1 MTETE
6 KLIKSYYEAFNAK
19 NYHGILNLLADDV
32 VHDTNQGSRTVGK
45 EQFEKFLG
53 EMHEFY
59 DEQLSSIVVMVH
71 SEEKRVAAE
80 FICSGVY
87 KSTAQGLPPAR
98 GQKYKLPVG
107 CFFEIENG
115 QIARITNYYN
125 MTTWLNQVR

>member
-1 MTETE
+1 MTEAE

-19 NYHGILNLLADDV
+19 KYPEMLRLLSEDV

-45 EQFEKFLG
+45 EYFEKFLK
-53 EMHEFY
+53 EMNEFY
-59 DEQLSSIVVMVH
+59 DEQLTSIVVMVH
-71 SEEKRVAAE
+71 TEEKRVAAE

-87 KSTAQGLPPAR
+87 KTTAQGLPPAR